1 MEIKVFEP
9 KFNQAVIDLILN
21 IQQEEFSIPI
31 SLAEQPD
38 LLDIENSYQNQGGQ
52 FWVAVDDEKKV
63 LGCIGLVALRENNV
77 ALKKMFVAA
86 TYRKAGLGKKLLKAF
101 TDYCQEKQKS
111 AIFLGTTSE
120 FVAAQYFYQKAGFRE
135 IEQSD
140 LPIDFPILAVDN
152 RYYKYQII
160 PK

>member
-21 IQQEEFSIPI
+21 IQQKEFSIPI

-52 FWVAVDDEKKV
+52 FWVAVDDEKEV

-86 TYRKAGLGKKLLKAF
+86 THRKAEECDFSWNNIRICSG
-101 TDYCQEKQKS
+101 S
-111 AIFLGTTSE
+111 IFLPES
-120 FVAAQYFYQKAGFRE
+120 R
-135 IEQSD
+135 I
-140 LPIDFPILAVDN
+140 
-152 RYYKYQII
+152 
-160 PK
+160 